1 MSQISI
7 QAESEKVTSKQ
18 KVNTKKIRKLA
29 NVLQRYRYII
39 FPGISPTTFFLSE
52 TYNKR
57 SDSSLSYFLRE
68 MISLSS
74 RGM

>member
-29 NVLQRYRYII
+29 NALQRFRYII
-39 FPGISPTTFFLSE
+39 FPGISSTTFLLS
-52 TYNKR
+52 
-57 SDSSLSYFLRE
+57 
-68 MISLSS
+68 
-74 RGM
+74 

>member
-29 NVLQRYRYII
+29 NALQRFRCII
-39 FPGISPTTFFLSE
+39 FPGISPTTFFLS
-52 TYNKR
+52 
-57 SDSSLSYFLRE
+57 
-68 MISLSS
+68 
-74 RGM
+74 